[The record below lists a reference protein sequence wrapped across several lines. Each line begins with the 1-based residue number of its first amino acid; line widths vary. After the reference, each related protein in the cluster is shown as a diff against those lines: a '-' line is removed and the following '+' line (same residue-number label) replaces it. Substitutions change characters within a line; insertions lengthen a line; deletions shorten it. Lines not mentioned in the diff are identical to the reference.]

1 DALPISAYSGST
13 AITASRAIASG
24 PEMSFWAASAA
35 QASRKAAATTEAPN
49 TATSAIGAR
58 RMPAMRKTTAGAAST
73 RQSRT
78 RRTSAVGHTV
88 VLVLGKRTGGGR
100 GRDGEAD
107 RRAGFPAA
115 TICGLSATSVERKAD
130 LPTAGVSTENQVLEA
145 SNIQVMRV
153 FMLVRTGARRPDAEA
168 ILLPRGVVDHRF
180 VGP

>member
-73 RQSRT
+73 RQSST
-78 RRTSAVGHTV
+78 RRASAVGNTI
-88 VLVLGKRTGGGR
+88 VLVSTGAVRRWPGPR
-100 GRDGEAD
+100 RQEFD
-107 RRAGFPAA
+107 RRAGSPATTA
-115 TICGLSATSVERKAD
+115 YGAFAHLRRKK
-130 LPTAGVSTENQVLEA
+130 G
-145 SNIQVMRV
+145 
-153 FMLVRTGARRPDAEA
+153 
-168 ILLPRGVVDHRF
+168 
-180 VGP
+180 